1 MKGSSTQA
9 NLIGEQRTLLKKI
22 YSQGENLWKV
32 VIFDNFNREI
42 NSALFKMK
50 DLR

>member
-1 MKGSSTQA
+1 MKANNQQT
-9 NLIGEQRTLLKKI
+9 NLILEQKSLLKKI

-32 VIFDNFNREI
+32 LIFDNFNHKI
-42 NSALFKMK
+42 NSSLFKMK